1 MCYLGRLV
9 EAIVIVLNLC
19 SATEE
24 CNKSLKLNQYHGPV
38 FNRLF
43 ILMYGASQ
51 FELKLFVASPEE
63 WNPGF

>member
-9 EAIVIVLNLC
+9 ETIVIVLHHC

-24 CNKSLKLNQYHGPV
+24 RKSLKLNQYNGPV

-43 ILMYGASQ
+43 ILMHGVSQ
-51 FELKLFVASPEE
+51 FESFKAVRGQS
-63 WNPGF
+63 